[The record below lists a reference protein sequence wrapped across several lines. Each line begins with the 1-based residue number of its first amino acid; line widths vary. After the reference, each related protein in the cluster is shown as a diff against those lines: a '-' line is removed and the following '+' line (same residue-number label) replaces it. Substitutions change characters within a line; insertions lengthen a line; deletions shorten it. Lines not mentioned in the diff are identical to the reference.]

1 MNKRFE
7 QINGD
12 LKKKILEN
20 TQKKKVKEKKRTN
33 NRQDNRGRI
42 TGKRKRKR
50 PQSLICCFT

>member
-12 LKKKILEN
+12 LKKNILEN
-20 TQKKKVKEKKRTN
+20 TKKKKVKEKKRTN

-42 TGKRKRKR
+42 TGKRKSKGEKEKD
-50 PQSLICCFT
+50 LNL

>member
-20 TQKKKVKEKKRTN
+20 TKKKKVKEKKRTN

-42 TGKRKRKR
+42 TGKRKSKGEKEKD
-50 PQSLICCFT
+50 LNL